1 MNQSTMRRFIGGF
14 VTLLAVA
21 LSCTTGGRADS
32 GPSAPGLGVA
42 PPAAYIRYGRPIIAI
57 EHVRVIDGT
66 GAAPFE
72 DRTVVIERGTIA
84 RIGAASSVV
93 VPAGATRIDG
103 RGDTLTPGFIGTHDH
118 LYYVSGGPMF
128 IMREM
133 PFSFPRLYLAA
144 GVTTIRTTGSVEPET
159 DIRIK
164 DAVDRG
170 LLAGPHIQITTPY
183 LTGYE
188 PQFIQM
194 ATLRS
199 PSDARATVNFWAD
212 HGATSVKMYMHEP
225 VDIARAIIAAAHA
238 RGMRVLAH
246 LCSIGF
252 SQVAAMGVDS
262 IEHGLEVDSEF
273 MPGFHEGVCPT
284 DHAALMR
291 SIASLRIAGPRA
303 QATIR
308 TMIAHHVALS
318 STLGVFEGSVPPPMR
333 VERRMFALEDP
344 VTVSEVMHVRA
355 RILKSPLLPTFRKL
369 FAQELAFDVAFF
381 RAGGLLTQGPD
392 PTGYGAT
399 VAGFGDQR
407 DMELLVK
414 GGLTPVQAIQVATLN
429 GARSLGIAQHT
440 GSIHVGKA
448 ADLVLVRGNPASNID
463 AIENVQI
470 VFKDGV
476 GYDSAA
482 LLRSIKGDVG
492 RQ

>member
-1 MNQSTMRRFIGGF
+1 MMGCLMGRSSI
-14 VTLLAVA
+14 VLVLALICA
-21 LSCTTGGRADS
+21 ASAHADS
-32 GPSAPGLGVA
+32 EPAGPGLGVA
-42 PPAAYIRYGRPIIAI
+42 PPATYVRYAQPIIAI

-66 GAAPFE
+66 GAAPRE
-72 DRTVVIERGTIA
+72 DQTVVLERGIIA
-84 RIGAASSVV
+84 RVGAAAN
-93 VPAGATRIDG
+93 VPVPSGAERIDG
-103 RGDTLTPGFIGTHDH
+103 RGRTLTPGFIGTHDH

-133 PFSFPRLYLAA
+133 PYSFPRLYLAA

-164 DAVDRG
+164 AAVDRG
-170 LLAGPHIQITTPY
+170 LLVGPHIAITTPY

-194 ATLRS
+194 ATLRNA
-199 PSDARATVNFWAD
+199 SDARATVNFWAD

-225 VDIARAIIAAAHA
+225 IGIAKAIISAAHA

-252 SQVAAMGVDS
+252 TKAAEMGVDS

-284 DHAALMR
+284 DHAALMK
-291 SIASLRIAGPRA
+291 SIAGLDMAGPRA

-308 TMIAHHVALS
+308 SMIAHHVALS

-344 VTVSEVMHVRA
+344 VTVADVMRVRE
-355 RILKSPLLPTFRKL
+355 RVLKSPLLPTFRRL
-369 FAQELAFDVAFF
+369 FAQELKFDVAFY

-429 GARSLGIAQHT
+429 GARSLGIAAHT
-440 GSIHVGKA
+440 GSVQAGKA
-448 ADLVLVRGNPASNID
+448 ADLVLIQGNPAKNID
-463 AIENVQI
+463 AIENVRI

-482 LLRSIKGDVG
+482 LLKSIKGDVG